1 MLPLLPLISDYN
13 IQKGSETPVG
23 GDFMDIDPES
33 PKVDSKVFASGVMS
47 LYYLALR
54 VRRDILFAVT
64 YLSMRIQD
72 AREKDMKK
80 LMKIFRYI
88 YATRDYHVILRCKGT
103 TLVFYVDASYAIHH
117 NARSHTGFYFT
128 LSEGDVPRDGF
139 NSPIFGKS
147 LVQKL
152 VSLSSFEAEL
162 NAVHQIVQF
171 FYLLR
176 QFLQE
181 IGFDQSLPSLL
192 LQDNQ
197 ATIHVMNHGPSQ
209 QSRSR
214 HLNVRIWNLKQLV
227 DTKMIKIIYVPTD
240 EMLADALTK
249 PYSARSSMIVLKRL
263 LNMLC

>member
-1 MLPLLPLISDYN
+1 
-13 IQKGSETPVG
+13 
-23 GDFMDIDPES
+23 
-33 PKVDSKVFASGVMS
+33 
-47 LYYLALR
+47 
-54 VRRDILFAVT
+54 
-64 YLSMRIQD
+64 
-72 AREKDMKK
+72 
-80 LMKIFRYI
+80 
-88 YATRDYHVILRCKGT
+88 
-103 TLVFYVDASYAIHH
+103 
-117 NARSHTGFYFT
+117 
-128 LSEGDVPRDGF
+128 
-139 NSPIFGKS
+139 
-147 LVQKL
+147 
-152 VSLSSFEAEL
+152 
-162 NAVHQIVQF
+162 VHQIVQF

-227 DTKMIKIIYVPTD
+227 DNKMIKILYVPTD
-240 EMLADALTK
+240 KMLADALTK